1 MSAKPNEPKTKI
13 EDLPE
18 NKDGLSAEELE
29 NVAGGMLRSPAAG
42 LGGKIGAKGL
52 SDTTQA
58 TLDSNGMPDT
68 TSSTYDS

>member
-1 MSAKPNEPKTKI
+1 MSAKPNEPKSKI
-13 EDLPE
+13 GDLPE
-18 NKDGLSAEELE
+18 KKDDLSAEELE

-42 LGGKIGAKGL
+42 LGGRTARGL
-52 SDTTQA
+52 NETTQA

>member
-1 MSAKPNEPKTKI
+1 MSEKPNEHKSKI
-13 EDLPE
+13 ADLPE
-18 NKDGLSAEELE
+18 KKDDLSAEELE

-42 LGGKIGAKGL
+42 SIGKTVRGL
-52 SDTTQA
+52 NETTQA